1 MRRGRWLTG
10 LAIGLAVAAV
20 AGPGAGAQETPPTT
34 VAPTTTVA
42 PETTTTTT
50 VAPTTTTEPAPT
62 TTVVT
67 DGTPSPAPEGNRNIS
82 GTIHGIDGKAVNAQ
96 ISLVLRDAQDFP
108 LNMDGTRNPSRAA
121 YAETVSMNPHLPID
135 GGPPAGA
142 NDLDWQIS
150 GLPSNAHHFTLEVY
164 PRAAGSGAGVFSHY
178 GGAVK
183 RNLRLRPGQS
193 IGNIEIVFPLNCG
206 VGGTTGSIRVRHY
219 VNGNPSGNLDNF
231 VATGADFP
239 SFGIQGFRDQR
250 DIPAG
255 ESAPEFDG
263 LAPDRRYGVEI
274 FVDPPSGPTRRFTF
288 FEVPVRECQRTDII
302 ISEGNPSAVPPR
314 FRRLPVG
321 AQGPGFPVPGDFD
334 GDGDDDIYFAAPNA
348 GTMWTSNG
356 TGKRLRPV
364 AAAVQRHPPGRG
376 RRLQRRRR
384 RRPLLLR
391 RRRGRR
397 PDLGVRHRRPHQV
410 VAARADMGGG
420 STYPIAGDFDFN
432 RRTDI
437 LFVSPGGADTMRR
450 FTAAV
455 SHRHDG

>member
-10 LAIGLAVAAV
+10 LAVGLAVAAV
-20 AGPGAGAQETPPTT
+20 AGPGAGAQEAPPTT
-34 VAPTTTVA
+34 VAPATTVA

-50 VAPTTTTEPAPT
+50 VAPTTTTEPVPT
-62 TTVVT
+62 TTVIT
-67 DGTPSPAPEGNRNIS
+67 EGTPSPAPEGNRNIS

-206 VGGTTGSIRVRHY
+206 VGGTTGSIRVRHF
-219 VNGNPSGNLDNF
+219 VNGRPSGNLDNF

-321 AQGPGFPVPGDFD
+321 APGPWLPG
-334 GDGDDDIYFAAPNA
+334 A
-348 GTMWTSNG
+348 G
-356 TGKRLRPV
+356 R
-364 AAAVQRHPPGRG
+364 
-376 RRLQRRRR
+376 
-384 RRPLLLR
+384 LR
-391 RRRGRR
+391 RRR
-397 PDLGVRHRRPHQV
+397 
-410 VAARADMGGG
+410 
-420 STYPIAGDFDFN
+420 
-432 RRTDI
+432 
-437 LFVSPGGADTMRR
+437 
-450 FTAAV
+450 
-455 SHRHDG
+455 